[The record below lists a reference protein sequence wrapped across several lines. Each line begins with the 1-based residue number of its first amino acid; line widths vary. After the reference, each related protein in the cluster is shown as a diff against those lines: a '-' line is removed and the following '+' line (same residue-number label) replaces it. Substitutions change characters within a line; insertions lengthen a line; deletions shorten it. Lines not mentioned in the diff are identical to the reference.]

1 MEWHESTDS
10 QVLRNLSSVERVSN
24 LLHHLRSELLVLY
37 EYIAIKTI
45 WSKSLIEVGLLSCL
59 SDVFYIESRSRIDLL
74 ICHLF
79 ILGHTL
85 FQMLLHVI
93 WPPVDPLEIARNDL
107 VNLHAVF
114 EYF

>member
-1 MEWHESTDS
+1 M
-10 QVLRNLSSVERVSN
+10 
-24 LLHHLRSELLVLY
+24 HHLRSELFVLG
-37 EYIAIKTI
+37 EYVAIEAVR
-45 WSKSLIEVGLLSCL
+45 SKSFVEVRLLSCL
-59 SDVFYIESRSRIDLL
+59 SNIIYTEGRSRVDLL

-93 WPPVDPLEIARNDL
+93 WPLVDPLEIARNDL
-107 VNLHAVF
+107 INLHAVF

>member
-1 MEWHESTDS
+1 M
-10 QVLRNLSSVERVSN
+10 
-24 LLHHLRSELLVLY
+24 HHLRSELLVLY

-45 WSKSLIEVGLLSCL
+45 WSKSLIEVGLLSCQ
-59 SDVFYIESRSRIDLL
+59 SDVFYIESRSRVDLL

-93 WPPVDPLEIARNDL
+93 WPLVDPLEIARNDL
-107 VNLHAVF
+107 VNLHAVIK
-114 EYF
+114 YF